1 MPIANRQQVWGF
13 QVATCGLNC
22 AKTHV
27 YRQPYHLPLGIQA
40 STCPHRLHWPRP
52 FSTLRSATSNLILI
66 PRRGSCPCWG
76 LSRVLTLSLQLY
88 THPTRTLSFCHCESI
103 PRSLLTSARYSS
115 TVTSLFLCRAATSLS
130 PIPLMLLISVSVKPI
145 SLFGGLLP
153 SAMHLS
159 TISL

>member
-40 STCPHRLHWPRP
+40 STCPRRLHWPRP
-52 FSTLRSATSNLILI
+52 FSTFRSATSNLILT
-66 PRRGSCPCWG
+66 PRRGFGHVPMLG
-76 LSRVLTLSLQLY
+76 LEQSPDIILQLY

-130 PIPLMLLISVSVKPI
+130 PIPLMLLISV
-145 SLFGGLLP
+145 
-153 SAMHLS
+153 
-159 TISL
+159 